1 MKIDLITEITLLI
14 ERYPGK
20 VSRHGLLFDDLTVEE
35 MYKDGFCGPIE
46 FQTKKGTETAELLAG
61 PAGEFDGQR
70 LGQFVYRLSD
80 PETGDRFP
88 GKIKRMSFK
97 KKTVNI

>member
-46 FQTKKGTETAELLAG
+46 FQTKKGTETIMASTPPKKLWCVA
-61 PAGEFDGQR
+61 P
-70 LGQFVYRLSD
+70 
-80 PETGDRFP
+80 
-88 GKIKRMSFK
+88 SF
-97 KKTVNI
+97 TVPSYNG